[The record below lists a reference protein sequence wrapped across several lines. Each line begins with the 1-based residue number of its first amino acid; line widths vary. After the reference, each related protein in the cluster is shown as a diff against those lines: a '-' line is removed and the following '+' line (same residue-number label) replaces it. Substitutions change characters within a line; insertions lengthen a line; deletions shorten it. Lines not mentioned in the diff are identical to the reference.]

1 MSQFNYCQLVW
12 MCHDCTKTNKINRLH
27 ERYLCLIYNDKKASF
42 EQLLEID
49 SLSISLAIEM
59 YKIHHGIS
67 PTIMN
72 EIFIL
77 RHQNKHNLKNWTYLD
92 VRKVRTVNHGSEQP
106 PEVFYGK
113 RCSQKFQKIH
123 RKTPAPESLF

>member
-1 MSQFNYCQLVW
+1 
-12 MCHDCTKTNKINRLH
+12 
-27 ERYLCLIYNDKKASF
+27 
-42 EQLLEID
+42 
-49 SLSISLAIEM
+49 M
-59 YKIHHGIS
+59 YKIHYGIS